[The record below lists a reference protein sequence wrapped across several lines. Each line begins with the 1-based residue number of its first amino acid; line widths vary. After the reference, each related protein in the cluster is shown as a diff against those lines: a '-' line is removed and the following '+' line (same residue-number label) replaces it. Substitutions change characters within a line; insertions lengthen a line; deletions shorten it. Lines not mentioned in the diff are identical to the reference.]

1 MYKIYC
7 FFIVILFALT
17 GILQTSNE
25 IADNQYDFIGTKA
38 CKKCHI
44 KQFKSWVKTN
54 MANAYDILK
63 PGERSEAKKRVNLD
77 PEKDYTK
84 DSECLP
90 CHTTGYGRPGGF
102 INSEETP
109 QLVGISC
116 ESCHGAGKEYTKKQ
130 YMHTKNKE
138 YKRVEIVKVG
148 LVSPVTGETCTSLCH
163 NKKSPFFDE
172 NAPFDF
178 NKRKTQGT
186 HEHYSLKYNHD

>member
-1 MYKIYC
+1 MSRITYFLI
-7 FFIVILFALT
+7 ILLLT
-17 GILQTSNE
+17 FNNILLSGDVDVKKE
-25 IADNQYDFIGTKA
+25 YGFVGTKA

-44 KQFKSWVKTN
+44 KQYKSWAKTN
-54 MANAYDILK
+54 MSRAYDILK
-63 PGERSEAKKRVNLD
+63 PNERTEAKKKVGLD

-130 YMHTKNKE
+130 YMHSKNKE
-138 YKRVEIVKVG
+138 YKRVDIVKVG
-148 LVSPVTGETCTSLCH
+148 LVSPVTSERCTASCH
-163 NKKSPFFDE
+163 NEKSPFFNKDE
-172 NAPFDF
+172 PFDF
-178 NKRKTQGT
+178 KRR
-186 HEHYSLKYNHD
+186 